1 LGQEASPRIQEVF
14 TAALGHHQAGRL
26 NEAERL
32 YRQILLADP
41 HHADALHFLGV
52 LAHQIGRHD
61 MAVDPIG
68 RAIAQNGRVPAFHN
82 NLGNALQAQ
91 GKLQEAAASYRRAL
105 SHKPDYAEAH
115 VNLGNAL
122 REQGQ
127 SAEAAASYQR
137 ALVLDRDNTE
147 ARLGLATAMIP
158 CLPTL
163 SPTAS
168 RPLKNSRAPWR
179 I

>member
-52 LAHQIGRHD
+52 LAHQ
-61 MAVDPIG
+61 IG